1 MTYSESAE
9 GIFVS
14 YARAEREVLWH
25 EHEVGSEEFTEF
37 LVWFRDN
44 KTSENKVSAG
54 ALLGWLGY

>member
-9 GIFVS
+9 GVFIN
-14 YARAEREVLWH
+14 YARAEREVLTH
-25 EHEVGSEEFTEF
+25 GHQTDSEEFMEF
-37 LVWFRDN
+37 LAWFRDN